1 MKKALGLASAVL
13 MTVAL
18 TSCSDGGDDNTSAST
33 PSSETS
39 ASTTQSPE
47 TSAPTTPETSA
58 PTTPETSAPST
69 APTTQPSEP
78 PTSDYCKTLKQ
89 SQAQF
94 DDLDISTLDEAQFK
108 QLTDRFDLLEEQ
120 APAKV
125 ADDWATIGDQLD
137 DFKNLLDQAGI
148 GLDDL
153 KTLQK
158 GKLPKGVDPA
168 KIQALAPKMQELA
181 ENSGLEDAK
190 QVIEENA
197 ESECNISLGD

>member
-18 TSCSDGGDDNTSAST
+18 TSCSDGGDDNISAPT
-33 PSSETS
+33 PSSEAS

-47 TSAPTTPETSA
+47 TSAPS
-58 PTTPETSAPST
+58 TPETSAPST
-69 APTTQPSEP
+69 PETSAPSTPPTTQPSVR
-78 PTSDYCKTLKQ
+78 PTSDYCQTLKR

-94 DDLDISTLDEAQFK
+94 DDLDIGTLNEAQFK
-108 QLTDRFDLLEEQ
+108 QLTDRFDLLEKQ
-120 APAKV
+120 APAEV
-125 ADDWATIGDQLD
+125 ADDWATFGDQLD
-137 DFKNLLDQAGI
+137 DFKNLLDEAGI
-148 GLDDL
+148 DLDDL

-168 KIQALAPKMQELA
+168 KIQALAPKLQKLA

-190 QVIEENA
+190 EVIEENA
-197 ESECNISLGD
+197 QSECNISLGD